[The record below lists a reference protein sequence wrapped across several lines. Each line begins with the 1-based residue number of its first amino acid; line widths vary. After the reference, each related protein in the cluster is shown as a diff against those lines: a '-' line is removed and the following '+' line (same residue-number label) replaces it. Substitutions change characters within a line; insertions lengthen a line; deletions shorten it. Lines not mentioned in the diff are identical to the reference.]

1 MENEKDMNVKIQSS
15 GKNGATNTKGTS
27 RNLAEYLEHEDKD
40 RREKGLPVFPFVKAD
55 GTPVPKEE
63 VIDKIDR
70 NNARLSKTDYKFYHL
85 VCALSKSEN
94 LVMGNSDEEVFQ
106 NALILIRAISDAYAE
121 NFHKEGVEDGDD
133 LEIFW
138 KPHFTRGDND
148 ELQFHL
154 HAIVSR
160 RAKRNGP
167 KLSPLTAHRNTQ
179 SGPVTGGFDRKAFAE
194 RCEKL
199 FDQLMHYD
207 RKVAETFEY
216 LNTFAHG
223 TAEEKAEQAV
233 RMARE
238 NEASLRAEMEAAF
251 GKRRKRKKERNE
263 VEELAALLE
272 KKDFKLPVPQQ
283 NIADAI
289 DLAALGNDL
298 TRVLSASSDKQSMM
312 LNLACMGLSIKPVI
326 GENGGVADFAITHKG
341 RQVNASTL
349 VNDRQLFTLL
359 SRWERITGQASAM
372 SVRQQKEEQA
382 EERKR
387 KLSIEQEQHRSRGM
401 RLRR

>member
-1 MENEKDMNVKIQSS
+1 MENYKDMNVKIQSS

-55 GTPVPKEE
+55 GTPIPKEE

-70 NNARLSKTDYKFYHL
+70 NNARLSKADYKFYHL

-94 LVMGNSDEEVFQ
+94 LAMGNSDEEVFH
-106 NALILIRAISDAYAE
+106 NSLALIRAISDAYAE
-121 NFHKEGVEDGDD
+121 NFHKEGVKDGDD

-179 SGPVTGGFDRKAFAE
+179 SGPVTGGFDRKAFTE

-216 LNTFAHG
+216 QNAFAHG
-223 TAEEKAEQAV
+223 TADEKTEQAA
-233 RMARE
+233 RMAKE

-251 GKRRKRKKERNE
+251 DKRRKRKKERND
-263 VEELAALLE
+263 VEELTALLE
-272 KKDFKLPVPQQ
+272 KKDFKIPFPQQ

-312 LNLACMGLSIKPVI
+312 LNLACMGIICKPI
-326 GENGGVADFAITHKG
+326 LAENGGIDDLMLTYKG
-341 RQVNASTL
+341 HNMKVSDLVVQNQLKGMLNRWAELTGEEPAFKICQRQEA
-349 VNDRQLFTLL
+349 
-359 SRWERITGQASAM
+359 ER
-372 SVRQQKEEQA
+372 RL
-382 EERKR
+382 
-387 KLSIEQEQHRSRGM
+387 KLTQEYENQRSRSRGIRM
-401 RLRR
+401 HY

>member
-283 NIADAI
+283 NIADAV
-289 DLAALGNDL
+289 DLASLGNDL
-298 TRVLSASSDKQSMM
+298 TRVLSASSDKQSML
-312 LNLACMGLSIKPVI
+312 LNLACMGLICKPI
-326 GENGGVADFAITHKG
+326 LSENGGVDDLMLTYKG
-341 RQVNASTL
+341 HQLKVSDLVVQSQFKDMLNRWGELTGEEPAFKISQRQEA
-349 VNDRQLFTLL
+349 
-359 SRWERITGQASAM
+359 
-372 SVRQQKEEQA
+372 
-382 EERKR
+382 ERKL
-387 KLSIEQEQHRSRGM
+387 KLTQEYENQRSRSRGIRM
-401 RLRR
+401 HF